1 MAEGNAKTR
10 WWRAGRWLLAIIA
23 LAGAA
28 EVFTGWLLWQR
39 GGPMRL
45 ATVTVAEALPRAW
58 ERMTA
63 GNAAPQLAA
72 CVTHDTVRAAVFAPR
87 NTMAPQAA
95 AVRQELETR
104 YRAEFTALVRTAQA
118 RGTAVVVLYPPM
130 VDDPGFPHRAIF
142 EGLAVAYG
150 VPIVRVSIPDGVA
163 DTDFFLVPADPHPSR
178 LGHRLIAQALL
189 PAVTDLASHRATP
202 MPGGP
207 PAARLGS
214 LPPGVNEV
222 VTSVPSYPYRL
233 RSNAQ
238 GLRMNGIVPRNADR
252 QVVLLLGNSFTY
264 GTPLNAPDITAARLA
279 AALGDRIVAN
289 GGIGGTG
296 IEEARFIFETYWT
309 ETRADILVLQVLDN
323 DIEAL
328 LWTASSSW
336 FMPRPARAPTAAER
350 ALLELLA
357 ARC

>member
-1 MAEGNAKTR
+1 M
-10 WWRAGRWLLAIIA
+10 LAIVI
-23 LAGAA
+23 LACAA
-28 EVFTGWLLWQR
+28 EAIAGWLLWQR
-39 GGPMRL
+39 GGKPRM

-58 ERMTA
+58 ERLRA
-63 GNAAPQLAA
+63 GQAAPQLAA

-87 NTMAPQAA
+87 GMTSPQAA
-95 AVRQELETR
+95 AVRQELESR
-104 YRAEFTALVRTAQA
+104 YRAEFALLLRTAQA

-130 VDDPGFPHRAIF
+130 VDDPGFPRRAVF

-150 VPIVRVSIPDGVA
+150 VPMVQVPIPDGVA
-163 DTDFFLVPADPHPSR
+163 DTDFFLTPTDPHPSR
-178 LGHRLIAQALL
+178 LGHRLIARALL
-189 PAVTDLASHRATP
+189 PALADLAGHRAAA

-214 LPPGVNEV
+214 LPPGVDEV
-222 VTSVPSYPYRL
+222 VTSVPAYPYRL

-252 QVVLLLGNSFTY
+252 QVVLLLGDSFTY
-264 GTPLNAPDITAARLA
+264 GTPLNAADIYAARLA
-279 AALGDRIVAN
+279 EALGDRIFAN
-289 GGIGGTG
+289 AGIGGTG

-336 FMPRPARAPTAAER
+336 FMPRPARAPTEAER